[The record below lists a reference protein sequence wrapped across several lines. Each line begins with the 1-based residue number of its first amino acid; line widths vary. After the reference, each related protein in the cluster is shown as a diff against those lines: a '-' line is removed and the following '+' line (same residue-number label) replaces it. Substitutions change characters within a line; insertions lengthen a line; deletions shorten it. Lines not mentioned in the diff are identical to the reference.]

1 MPEEAFIH
9 NKETSPE
16 MQARAKFKTEFVHME
31 HSYLNAWTNFAK
43 ESAKIVSENFE
54 KLINQE

>member
-9 NKETSPE
+9 NKEISPE

-31 HSYLNAWTNFAK
+31 HSYLNAWTNFAR
-43 ESAKIVSENFE
+43 ESAEIVTNNFD
-54 KLINQE
+54 KLIHQE